1 MRARMAAALAGIL
14 AAFLLLPGVA
24 QAAEVKLL
32 ASGALKEAYLELIPA
47 FEKESGH
54 KVALAWSSTT
64 AIQKQIS
71 AGEIHDVVI
80 LGDSGTQALIRDGKL
95 VGSTRVIFAKSGIS
109 IAVRAGAP
117 KPDIGSADGLKKTL
131 LAAKSVGY
139 SEGASGTYL
148 VGMFQKLGVYD
159 QVKAKAAIA
168 GNNVPV
174 GDKVVSG
181 DAEIGFHMKSELLPV
196 KGIDIIGPLP
206 PELQHFT
213 AFSGAM
219 HSAAKEKDA
228 ASALIRFLT
237 APAAQ
242 EVLVRHGLEPGRT

>member
-1 MRARMAAALAGIL
+1 MRSRMAALV
-14 AAFLLLPGVA
+14 AAFLLLPALA
-24 QAAEVKLL
+24 QAAEIKLL

-47 FEKESGH
+47 FEKASGR

-64 AIQKQIS
+64 AIQQQIS

-80 LGDSGTQALIRDGKL
+80 LGDNATQALIRAGKL
-95 VGSTRVIFAKSGIS
+95 DGSTRVVFAKSGIS

-117 KPDIGSADGLKKTL
+117 KPDISSADALKKTL
-131 LAAKSVGY
+131 LAAKAVGY

-174 GDKVVSG
+174 GGKVASG
-181 DAEIGFHMKSELLPV
+181 EAEIGFHMKSELLPV

-219 HSAAKEKDA
+219 HSATKEKEA
-228 ASALIRFLT
+228 AAALIKFLT

-242 EVLVRHGLEPGRT
+242 EVLRKHGLDPG